1 MSVQDMIE
9 NYKKVHKHPVNHAFH
24 AVGIP
29 MILVSLIWVFF
40 NWKIG
45 LLLFVIGW
53 IFQFAGHAVEG
64 TTPAFFSNPT
74 YLIIGPIWLFKKV
87 QSSFARHHERS
98 DAGSSE
104 RTQPR

>member
-1 MSVQDMIE
+1 MSLQSMIE
-9 NYKKVHKHPVNHAFH
+9 NYKKVHRHPVNHAFH

-29 MILVSLIWVFF
+29 MILLSLVWVFF

-45 LLLFVIGW
+45 ILLFFVGW
-53 IFQFAGHAVEG
+53 ACQFAGHAVEG

-87 QSSFARHHERS
+87 QAALSRNHEKRDPGTS
-98 DAGSSE
+98 Q